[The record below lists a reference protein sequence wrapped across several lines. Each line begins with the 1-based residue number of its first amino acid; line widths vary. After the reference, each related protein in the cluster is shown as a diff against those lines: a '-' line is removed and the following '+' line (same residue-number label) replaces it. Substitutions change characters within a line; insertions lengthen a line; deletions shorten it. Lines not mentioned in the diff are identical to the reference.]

1 MDDMNKELNNCETEE
16 NVTQPEVTENPSA
29 EVNPEVVEEVTVN
42 SVPEPQTEPIV
53 DETKYDPNGAGD
65 EMPYVA
71 PDSYVRNEAD
81 VQEPAG
87 GQTGYTQPGTA
98 QGSYNNQANA
108 GGQTVYTQPGAVQG
122 SYNQANAGGQTGYT
136 QPDVVQGS
144 YNYNQANTGG
154 QTGYTQPDAAQ
165 GSYNQTN
172 TDGQGGYGRPNNY
185 GTSQYDPNRAGRRPD
200 YYGQNANYGQS
211 IHHNPNRMHQDQYSG
226 HGQKNMYDQGD
237 SHGPRNPERRNA
249 ASGSEYKNRFSND
262 GYGKGRTGYSSSYD
276 SYRFETPVDPAPI
289 EPGEAQYT
297 RKKKKAEHKAKTE
310 NKITGKKIGFIA
322 GIAALFGLVAAIVFL
337 GITALFGNKV
347 QEAPSRNNGGSIAA
361 PTPSIILG
369 EPDED
374 TSVASAG
381 TSDATATVVELTVPQ
396 VVQQCMPS
404 MVAITNTT
412 IEEYRDF
419 FGGRSTQ
426 ESVSA
431 GSGIIVGETETE
443 LLIAT
448 NNHVIENSKD
458 ITVTFID
465 ESAITGTIKGMDS
478 DNDLAIVAVK
488 LDDISE
494 ETKDAIRIITIGNS
508 DDMVVGE
515 SVVAIGNALGYGQS
529 VSAGIIS
536 ALGREVNIDGTP
548 HSLIQTDASIN
559 PGNSGGALINMR
571 GELIGINEVKY
582 VDETVEGVGYAIP
595 MSTAEP
601 ILSSLGSKAARQKVD
616 DSQASYIGIKCI
628 EVPSYYVAAGYPAG
642 VYVSEVTKGG
652 PAEAAGLKEGDII
665 TAIDGISVTSSSQ
678 LINYLQYYAAGETI
692 DFSVSRLNKDNTA
705 FDKSKMPITLGNK
718 NDAGLVE
725 DNGDDEQD
733 ASVPDESVQDEEP
746 AEDTEENSEQPEEG
760 SEEQPE
766 GGFPFLPDVENR

>member
-29 EVNPEVVEEVTVN
+29 ELNPEVVEEVTVN
-42 SVPEPQTEPIV
+42 PVPEPQTEPIV

-87 GQTGYTQPGTA
+87 GQMDYTQSGTA

-108 GGQTVYTQPGAVQG
+108 GGQTCYTQPGAVQG

-136 QPDVVQGS
+136 QPD
-144 YNYNQANTGG
+144 
-154 QTGYTQPDAAQ
+154 AAQ
-165 GSYNQTN
+165 GSYNQAN

-200 YYGQNANYGQS
+200 HYGQNANYGQS

-237 SHGPRNPERRNA
+237 SHGQRNPERRNA
-249 ASGSEYKNRFSND
+249 APGSEYKSRFSND

-448 NNHVIENSKD
+448 NNHVIQNSKD

-465 ESAITGTIKGMDS
+465 ESAITGSIKGMDS

-488 LDDISE
+488 LDDISQ
-494 ETKDAIRIITIGNS
+494 ET
-508 DDMVVGE
+508 
-515 SVVAIGNALGYGQS
+515 
-529 VSAGIIS
+529 
-536 ALGREVNIDGTP
+536 
-548 HSLIQTDASIN
+548 
-559 PGNSGGALINMR
+559 
-571 GELIGINEVKY
+571 
-582 VDETVEGVGYAIP
+582 
-595 MSTAEP
+595 
-601 ILSSLGSKAARQKVD
+601 
-616 DSQASYIGIKCI
+616 
-628 EVPSYYVAAGYPAG
+628 
-642 VYVSEVTKGG
+642 
-652 PAEAAGLKEGDII
+652 
-665 TAIDGISVTSSSQ
+665 
-678 LINYLQYYAAGETI
+678 
-692 DFSVSRLNKDNTA
+692 
-705 FDKSKMPITLGNK
+705 
-718 NDAGLVE
+718 
-725 DNGDDEQD
+725 
-733 ASVPDESVQDEEP
+733 
-746 AEDTEENSEQPEEG
+746 
-760 SEEQPE
+760 
-766 GGFPFLPDVENR
+766 